1 MPMVEARLFTKEHE
15 SIIALLVLEQ
25 EITNN
30 DRSKEVSTLKKK
42 LLMQHSPVVPMKIKL
57 LNNKLGLWE

>member
-25 EITNN
+25 EITKYTISRRSAPRKRSYNN
-30 DRSKEVSTLKKK
+30 TT
-42 LLMQHSPVVPMKIKL
+42 
-57 LNNKLGLWE
+57 